1 MEQALFQTKPAGF
14 RCGPGRAGW
23 TTWLLRAATLFF
35 AFQLVGP
42 ASAQPAAE
50 RRIALVIGIG
60 DYQAAPKLAN
70 PVRDARLIGGSL
82 RTLGF
87 DVDEI
92 YDTDYRTLAQAIRAF
107 GIKAQHSDVALV
119 YYAGHGVQV
128 GRENYLLP
136 ADTRLERE
144 RDLLYEAIPL
154 ELLLGEVSQA
164 NKLAIVMLDACR
176 NNPFVERMSRSMT
189 LAGRGATTSGLARVD
204 NVPRNTVVVM
214 ATKADQVAEDGAG
227 EHSPFATALQA
238 NLATPDLELSLFF
251 RSVRDGVLKATNGRQ
266 EPYVFS
272 SVGAEPFY
280 LHPRPPSQP
289 PVLGSMAPL
298 EVRDTAGP
306 TPLAIGVPKSPDRD
320 PLTVRITG
328 LPHFGEVQVDGR
340 PVQPGATFAAE
351 RIAGATYK
359 PELGRTG
366 PVGTFDIL
374 VEGSS
379 GSVPGSMAVSVVH
392 LNRPPVVEPPRRLRI
407 YTGGLDIRRPE
418 SPDGDPLTV
427 LVTALPRGLVRNG
440 LSAVRLG
447 DHLPPEALPLLAFV
461 PEPGFAGAAGSFG
474 YQVDNGRGSA
484 VSSAVE
490 LDVMDASEA
499 AGQMAEAAL
508 WNRVRTSTHAE
519 DLDAFTRFYPN
530 SRFGTAVAQRRMD
543 LAGHGDEPPAANV
556 ARADRSLASLQATP
570 AAPDVARPALQRLAL
585 QLPAQPSQPEVP
597 KPSPPTPKP
606 DATLGTDATA
616 KSDGMPKSDATAK
629 SGERDCP
636 TCPVLVGVPGGSFVM
651 GLGAKDPAALPQH
664 RVTLR
669 PFVMGQT
676 PVTIADWNA
685 CQADG
690 GCGPAPHM
698 SVADDATPLHNAS
711 WDDAQ
716 QYLAWLSR
724 VAGRPYRLPTEAE
737 WEYAARGK
745 ASTRYPWG
753 DQLGVGLANCADC
766 GGQQDPHAPA
776 PALAYQPNSFGLYG
790 MSGGV
795 AQWVQDCWFPT
806 YAGASL
812 EGTAREARGCS
823 QHVLRGGSFRS
834 THDDITPTARN
845 RYDASV
851 RYFTNGFRV
860 ARNAE

>member
-1 MEQALFQTKPAGF
+1 M
-14 RCGPGRAGW
+14 
-23 TTWLLRAATLFF
+23 
-35 AFQLVGP
+35 
-42 ASAQPAAE
+42 
-50 RRIALVIGIG
+50 IGIG

-70 PVRDARLIGGSL
+70 PVRDARLIGESL
-82 RTLGF
+82 RALGF
-87 DVDEI
+87 EVEEI
-92 YDTDYRTLAQAIRAF
+92 YDTDYRALAQAIRAF
-107 GIKAQHSDVALV
+107 GIKAQQSEVALV

-154 ELLLGEVSQA
+154 ELLMGEASQA
-164 NKLAIVMLDACR
+164 SKLAIVMLDACR

-189 LAGRGATTSGLARVD
+189 LSGRGIATSGLARVD

-227 EHSPFATALQA
+227 EHSPFAVALQA
-238 NLATPDLELSLFF
+238 NLATPGLELSLFF

-280 LHPRPPSQP
+280 LHPRPPSRP

-320 PLTVRITG
+320 PLTIRVTG

-340 PVQPGATFAAE
+340 PVQPGAAFAAE

-359 PELGRTG
+359 PEPGRTG

-374 VEGSS
+374 VEGAS
-379 GSVPGSMAVSVVH
+379 GSVQGSMAISVVH
-392 LNRPPVVEPPRRLRI
+392 LDRLPVVEPPRRLRI
-407 YTGGLDIRRPE
+407 YTGSLDIRRPE
-418 SPDGDPLTV
+418 SPDGETLTV

-447 DHLPPEALPLLAFV
+447 DRLPPEALPLLVFV
-461 PEPGFAGAAGSFG
+461 PEPGLAGAAGSFG
-474 YQVDNGRGSA
+474 YQVDNGRGGV

-508 WNRVRTSTHAE
+508 WNQVRTSTRAE
-519 DLDAFTRFYPN
+519 DLDAFTRIYPN
-530 SRFGTAVAQRRMD
+530 SRFGPAVAQRRME
-543 LAGHGDEPPAANV
+543 LAGHGDEPTAASA
-556 ARADRSLASLQATP
+556 ARADRSPAALPAAP
-570 AAPDVARPALQRLAL
+570 AAPDATRSALQRLAL
-585 QLPAQPSQPEVP
+585 QQPVQPPQPEVAKPPPPAP
-597 KPSPPTPKP
+597 KPAASGPAATPKP
-606 DATLGTDATA
+606 DA
-616 KSDGMPKSDATAK
+616 MPRL
-629 SGERDCP
+629 GERDCP

-664 RVTLR
+664 RVTVR

-676 PVTIADWNA
+676 PVTVADWNA

-698 SVADDATPLHNAS
+698 AVADDATPLHNAS

-766 GGQQDPHAPA
+766 GGPQDSHAPA

-812 EGTAREARGCS
+812 EGAAREARGCS
-823 QHVLRGGSFRS
+823 QRVLRGGSFRS
-834 THDDITPTARN
+834 GHDDITPTARN
-845 RYDASV
+845 RYDAPV

>member
-1 MEQALFQTKPAGF
+1 M
-14 RCGPGRAGW
+14 
-23 TTWLLRAATLFF
+23 
-35 AFQLVGP
+35 
-42 ASAQPAAE
+42 
-50 RRIALVIGIG
+50 IGIG

-70 PVRDARLIGGSL
+70 PVKDARFIGESL
-82 RTLGF
+82 RALGF
-87 DVDEI
+87 DVEES

-107 GIKAQHSDVALV
+107 GIKAQQSDVALV

-128 GRENYLLP
+128 GHENYLLP
-136 ADTRLERE
+136 TDTRLERE

-154 ELLLGEVSQA
+154 ELLMGEVSQA
-164 NKLAIVMLDACR
+164 GKLAIVMLDACR
-176 NNPFVERMSRSMT
+176 NNPFVERMSRSMAT
-189 LAGRGATTSGLARVD
+189 AGRGVATSGLARVD

-214 ATKADQVAEDGAG
+214 ATKADQVAEDGPG
-227 EHSPFATALQA
+227 EHSPFATALQV
-238 NLATPDLELSLFF
+238 NLATPGLELSLFF

-280 LHPRPPSQP
+280 LHPRPPSRP
-289 PVLGSMAPL
+289 PVLGSMAAL

-320 PLTVRITG
+320 LLTVRVTG
-328 LPHFGEVQVDGR
+328 LPRFGEVQVDGR
-340 PVQPGATFAAE
+340 PVQPGAAFAAE

-366 PVGTFDIL
+366 PAGTFDIL
-374 VEGSS
+374 VEGSG
-379 GSVPGSMAVSVVH
+379 GSVQGSMAISVVH
-392 LNRPPVVEPPRRLRI
+392 LDRPQVVEPPRRLRI
-407 YTGGLDIRRPE
+407 YTGSLEIQRPE
-418 SPDGDPLTV
+418 SHNGETLTV

-440 LSAVRLG
+440 PSAVRLG
-447 DHLPPEALPLLAFV
+447 DHLPPEALPLLVFV

-474 YQVDNGRGSA
+474 YQVDNGRGGV

-490 LDVMDASEA
+490 LEVMDASEA

-508 WNRVRTSTHAE
+508 WDRVRTSTRTD
-519 DLDAFTRFYPN
+519 DLDAFTRIYPN
-530 SRFGTAVAQRRMD
+530 SRFGPTAAQRRME
-543 LAGHGDEPPAANV
+543 LAGHGDEPPAASA
-556 ARADRSLASLQATP
+556 ARADRSPASLQATP
-570 AAPDVARPALQRLAL
+570 AALEAARPAPRLAL
-585 QLPAQPSQPEVP
+585 QQPVQPPQTAVP
-597 KPSPPTPKP
+597 KPSPSAPKP
-606 DATLGTDATA
+606 DAASAPDA
-616 KSDGMPKSDATAK
+616 MPKADAMPK
-629 SGERDCP
+629 PGERDCP

-664 RVTLR
+664 RVTVR

-676 PVTIADWNA
+676 PVTVADWNA

-698 SVADDATPLHNAS
+698 AVADDATPLHNVS

-724 VAGRPYRLPTEAE
+724 VAGHPYRLPTEAE

-745 ASTRYPWG
+745 STTHYSWG

-766 GGQQDPHAPA
+766 GGSQDPHAPA
-776 PALAYQPNSFGLYG
+776 SVLAYQPNPFGLYG

-795 AQWVQDCWFPT
+795 AQWMQDCWFPT

-812 EGTAREARGCS
+812 EGAAREARGCS

-834 THDDITPTARN
+834 AHDDITPTARN

-860 ARNAE
+860 ARNAD